1 MRSRVCGGIVAQTC
15 EARSFE
21 CDKQELDKHLFQASA
36 CFAFFQASGS
46 DSSTRLT
53 ITNVRWLRCAAK
65 SRPIAL
71 INRHR
76 PTMAFADQLKQLPPV
91 SHLVAL
97 ELIDAH
103 GAVVARIENK
113 PGQAGS
119 LAVYAALAAK
129 HGSINAQAAQEGL
142 AIYDEHTIDA
152 QANPGKHPN
161 IDRLIDLIAQG
172 TALNVRLI
180 EA

>member
-1 MRSRVCGGIVAQTC
+1 
-15 EARSFE
+15 
-21 CDKQELDKHLFQASA
+21 
-36 CFAFFQASGS
+36 
-46 DSSTRLT
+46 
-53 ITNVRWLRCAAK
+53 
-65 SRPIAL
+65 
-71 INRHR
+71 
-76 PTMAFADQLKQLPPV
+76 MAFADQLKQLAPV
-91 SHLVAL
+91 SHLAAL
-97 ELIDAH
+97 ELIDAQ

-142 AIYDEHTIDA
+142 AIYDEHTVDA

-172 TALNVRLI
+172 TALDVRLI